1 MAHVCRHYDATPED
15 VFSVLADPAT
25 YPDWL
30 IGAARIRDV
39 DENFPSP
46 GSKFHHMVGVR
57 PFVIAD
63 HSEVLDVDPDRSLLL
78 HVKARPM
85 FAGKV
90 QFRITGEGEGC
101 VLTCEEVPDLP
112 LAPLRPVIE
121 PLIHARNQRSLAS
134 METLVM
140 QRKQERLRREA
151 AGDGS

>member
-15 VFSVLADPAT
+15 VFSVLADPTT

-30 IGAARIRDV
+30 IGAAKIRDV

-46 GSKFHHMVGVR
+46 GSKFHHMVGMR
-57 PFVIAD
+57 PFVVAD
-63 HSEVLDVDPDRSLLL
+63 YSEVLDVEPDRVLVL
-78 HVKARPM
+78 HVKARPL

-90 QFRITGEGEGC
+90 AFRITGSDEGC
-101 VLTCEEVPDLP
+101 VLTCEEIPDLP
-112 LAPLRPVIE
+112 LVPLRPLID
-121 PLIHARNQRSLAS
+121 PLVHARNQKSLQS

-151 AGDGS
+151 AAASS